1 MIGRGRRGPVRG
13 GIRGAQG
20 IVALSAFVLAL
31 GLAFVLAC
39 GAGGGAPTPA
49 PGTPPPVAAPPTGPA
64 TGPGGEPP
72 AEPQAPPVLGHR
84 VLQEYPH
91 DPEAF
96 TQGLFFHDG
105 TLYESTGLRGASTL
119 RRVALETGEVL
130 QQRPLLPALFGE
142 GAALADGQIVQL
154 TWQAGLGFVYDLDS
168 FRLLRE
174 FRYAGEGW
182 GLTFDGE
189 RLIMSDGTDT
199 LRFLDPDTFRE
210 SGRLRV
216 RADGA
221 PLDRLNELEW
231 IEGEIWANLWTEDR
245 IARIDPETGA
255 VTAFVDLEGLLD
267 PAARLPDSDVL
278 NGIAWDDEGRRLFVT
293 GKKWPTL
300 FEIEI
305 VEPAP

>member
-1 MIGRGRRGPVRG
+1 MSGRGRRASARG
-13 GIRGAQG
+13 GTCRRQG
-20 IVALSAFVLAL
+20 IAALSAFVLAL

-39 GAGGGAPTPA
+39 GAGGGAPALPLGPTP
-49 PGTPPPVAAPPTGPA
+49 
-64 TGPGGEPP
+64 
-72 AEPQAPPVLGHR
+72 PPVLGHR

-91 DPEAF
+91 DPQAF

-130 QQRPLLPALFGE
+130 QQRPLLPTLFGE
-142 GAALADGQIVQL
+142 GAALAEGKIYQL
-154 TWQAGLGFVYDLDS
+154 TWQAGLGFVYDFES

-182 GLTFDGE
+182 GLTYDGE

-199 LRFLDPDTFRE
+199 LRFLDPETLRE
-210 SGRLRV
+210 TGRLRV
-216 RADGA
+216 HADGA
-221 PLDRLNELEW
+221 PPGRLNELEW
-231 IEGEIWANLWTEDR
+231 IEGEIWANLWTTDR
-245 IARIDPETGA
+245 IARIHPETGA

-267 PAARLPDSDVL
+267 PADRLPDSDVL
-278 NGIAWDDEGRRLFVT
+278 NGIAWDPEGHRLFVT

-300 FEIEI
+300 FEIET
-305 VEPAP
+305 VAPAP

>member
-1 MIGRGRRGPVRG
+1 MRRTPARG
-13 GIRGAQG
+13 GIHSVKGAA
-20 IVALSAFVLAL
+20 ALFAFL
-31 GLAFVLAC
+31 LAC
-39 GAGGGAPTPA
+39 GAGGGTPTPA
-49 PGTPPPVAAPPTGPA
+49 PETPTPVTA
-64 TGPGGEPP
+64 PP
-72 AEPQAPPVLGHR
+72 AETGPPPVLGHR
-84 VLQEYPH
+84 VLREFPH
-91 DPEAF
+91 DPQAF

-105 TLYESTGLRGASTL
+105 ALYESTGLRGESTL

-142 GAALADGQIVQL
+142 GAALADGRIVQL
-154 TWQAGLGFVYDLDS
+154 TWQAGLGFVYDPES

-182 GLTFDGE
+182 GLTYDGE

-199 LRFLDPDTFRE
+199 LRFLDPESFRE
-210 SGRLRV
+210 TGRLPV

-221 PLDRLNELEW
+221 PVERLNELEW

-245 IARIDPETGA
+245 IARIHPDTGE

-278 NGIAWDDEGRRLFVT
+278 NGIAWDAEGRRLFVT

-300 FEIEI
+300 FEIET

>member
-1 MIGRGRRGPVRG
+1 MSGRGRRASARG
-13 GIRGAQG
+13 GICRRQRVA
-20 IVALSAFVLAL
+20 ALSAFVLAL

-39 GAGGGAPTPA
+39 GAGGGAPTLP
-49 PGTPPPVAAPPTGPA
+49 PGPP
-64 TGPGGEPP
+64 
-72 AEPQAPPVLGHR
+72 APPVLGHR

-91 DPEAF
+91 DPLAF

-130 QQRPLLPALFGE
+130 QQRPLLPTLFGE
-142 GAALADGQIVQL
+142 GAALADGKIYQL
-154 TWQAGLGFVYDLDS
+154 TWQAGLGFVYDLES

-199 LRFLDPDTFRE
+199 LRFLDPETLRE
-210 SGRLRV
+210 TGRLRV

-245 IARIDPETGA
+245 IARIHPETGA
-255 VTAFVDLEGLLD
+255 VLAFVDLEGLLD
-267 PAARLPDSDVL
+267 PADRLPDSDVL
-278 NGIAWDDEGRRLFVT
+278 NGIAWDPEGRRLFVT

-300 FEIEI
+300 FEIET
-305 VEPAP
+305 VAPAP

>member
-1 MIGRGRRGPVRG
+1 MTGRGRHGSVRG
-13 GIRGAQG
+13 GIRRAQG
-20 IVALSAFVLAL
+20 IAALSAFVLAL

-39 GAGGGAPTPA
+39 GAGGGASTPA
-49 PGTPPPVAAPPTGPA
+49 PGTPPPVAAPPTEP
-64 TGPGGEPP
+64 TGEPP
-72 AEPQAPPVLGHR
+72 AEPPAPPVLGHR
-84 VLQEYPH
+84 VLREYPH

-105 TLYESTGLRGASTL
+105 ALYESTGLRGASTL
-119 RRVALETGEVL
+119 RRVALETGTVL
-130 QQRPLLPALFGE
+130 QQRPLLPSLFGE

-154 TWQAGLGFVYDLDS
+154 TWQAGLGFVYDLES

-199 LRFLDPDTFRE
+199 LRFLDPETLRE
-210 SGRLRV
+210 TGRLPV

-245 IARIDPETGA
+245 IARIHPDTGA
-255 VTAFVDLEGLLD
+255 VTAFVDLAGLLD
-267 PAARLPDSDVL
+267 PADRLPDSDVL
-278 NGIAWDDEGRRLFVT
+278 NGIAWDPEGRRLFVT

>member
-1 MIGRGRRGPVRG
+1 MTGSGRRGPAPA
-13 GIRGAQG
+13 GIRRSEG
-20 IVALSAFVLAL
+20 IAALSAFVPAL
-31 GLAFVLAC
+31 LLAFVLAC
-39 GAGGGAPTPA
+39 GAGSGAPTPA
-49 PGTPPPVAAPPTGPA
+49 PGTPPAVVAPPTGPA

-84 VLQEYPH
+84 VVQEYPH

-96 TQGLFFHDG
+96 TQGLFFHAG

-119 RRVALETGEVL
+119 RRVALETGAVL
-130 QQRPLLPALFGE
+130 QQRRLLPSLFGE

-154 TWQAGLGFVYDLDS
+154 TWQAGLGFVYDLES

-199 LRFLDPDTFRE
+199 LRFLDPETLRE
-210 SGRLRV
+210 TGRLRV

-245 IARIDPETGA
+245 IARIHPDTGA
-255 VTAFVDLEGLLD
+255 VTAFVDLAGLLD
-267 PAARLPDSDVL
+267 PADRLPDSDVL
-278 NGIAWDDEGRRLFVT
+278 NGIAWDPEGRRLFVT